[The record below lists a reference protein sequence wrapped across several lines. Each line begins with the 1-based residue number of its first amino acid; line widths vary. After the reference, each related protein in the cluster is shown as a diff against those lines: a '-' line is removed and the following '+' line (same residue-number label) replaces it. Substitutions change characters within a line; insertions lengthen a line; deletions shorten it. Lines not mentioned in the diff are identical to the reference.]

1 MTNVPNQNS
10 KSLRLNDDL
19 EYKIKTVLLLK
30 KSTGTLKLNSLQL
43 KLWTF
48 KYVKSQNI
56 FLIRL
61 SENVSKSESFIKVAI
76 NKNNSRNNSLGQILT

>member
-30 KSTGTLKLNSLQL
+30 KINWNFETEFFTTKIMDLQVRQVP
-43 KLWTF
+43 
-48 KYVKSQNI
+48 KYISD
-56 FLIRL
+56 
-61 SENVSKSESFIKVAI
+61 SFV
-76 NKNNSRNNSLGQILT
+76 